1 MQGAA
6 ALGAYEVGA
15 IEYLYDSGME
25 CAIVSGASSGAMNA
39 ATLAGAKGYPP
50 QVLREL
56 WGMLAV
62 RPPVPFLPPLIRRS
76 WSVFGVP
83 HMYTPRLDYWNLPS
97 WTYASDNTPYRKTL
111 EEFLDWDQI
120 RDPGHMRL
128 IVSASGVED
137 GGTAYFSNLDPAAPL
152 GPEHVMASGSFPGG
166 FPWTVIR
173 DRAFWDGGL
182 TDNTPLKPVIDNLHG
197 DEPETM
203 PIIMID
209 VFSSAAP
216 QPANMQQVVSRM
228 FEMFLQNKLKADN
241 DTSRSYTRF
250 ISVLKQVDQQLPAD
264 APVRKDTD
272 WDEVMNYALVR
283 QIRMIDMNKPAE
295 ESASDWSPETIA
307 RRIRAGYDQTRA
319 ALEKTPLMVGVSR
332 REAGARSDRQ
342 SDAVAGRALGRAGRA
357 GAAGPRPSSRV
368 DSERGGCGRAGAS
381 GRPGA
386 GWDRRFRQRPGL
398 AGARGAGCA

>member
-1 MQGAA
+1 MTAQATYRTNDQPGSKREDKRARRKFGLVLQGAA

-62 RPPVPFLPPLIRRS
+62 RAPIPFLPPVIRQS
-76 WSVFGVP
+76 WSMFGVP
-83 HMYTPRLDYWNLPS
+83 HMYTPRLDYWNMPS
-97 WTYASDNTPYRKTL
+97 WTYAADNTPYRKTL

-137 GGTAYFSNLDPAAPL
+137 GGTMYFSNVDPAVPL
-152 GPEHVMASGSFPGG
+152 GPEHVLASGSFPGG
-166 FPWTVIR
+166 FPWTVVR

-209 VFSSAAP
+209 AFSSAAP

-228 FEMFLQNKLKADN
+228 FEMFLQNKLKADS

-250 ISVLKQVDQQLPAD
+250 IRVLKQVDQQLPAD
-264 APVRKDTD
+264 APVRQDTD

-307 RRIRAGYDQTRA
+307 RRISAGYDQTRA
-319 ALEKTPLMVGVSR
+319 ALEKTPLMADGACPDI
-332 REAGARSDRQ
+332 RE
-342 SDAVAGRALGRAGRA
+342 RAG
-357 GAAGPRPSSRV
+357 GEV
-368 DSERGGCGRAGAS
+368 
-381 GRPGA
+381 RPGSLV
-386 GWDRRFRQRPGL
+386 RSQK
-398 AGARGAGCA
+398 